1 MDVETLLS
9 QPRLAYYSEST
20 PVDIYVCDIGE
31 ETHGQEL
38 VLVLEKLQVIC
49 KATFSQIPPFP
60 RFHLFPDSTFSQIP
74 PFPRFHLFPDSTFSQ
89 IPPFP
94 RFHLFPDSMIALV
107 SSHVVSKVNYFKWQW
122 SSKFKVAVKCL
133 KKVAMV

>member
-38 VLVLEKLQVIC
+38 VLVLAKLQVIC
-49 KATFSQIPPFP
+49 KATFSQIQPFP
-60 RFHLFPDSTFSQIP
+60 RFHDCPRQFTCSQQGALFEMAME
-74 PFPRFHLFPDSTFSQ
+74 L
-89 IPPFP
+89 
-94 RFHLFPDSMIALV
+94 
-107 SSHVVSKVNYFKWQW
+107 KV
-122 SSKFKVAVKCL
+122 
-133 KKVAMV
+133 